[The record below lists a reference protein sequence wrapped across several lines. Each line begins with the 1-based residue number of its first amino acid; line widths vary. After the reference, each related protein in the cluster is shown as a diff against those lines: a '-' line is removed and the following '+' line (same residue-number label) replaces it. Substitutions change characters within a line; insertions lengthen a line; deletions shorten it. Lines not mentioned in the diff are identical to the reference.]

1 MSVWNDIKFSYALQ
15 GRKKY
20 SVIKSFCFYY
30 SNILLFTDY
39 MLEQL
44 KNDGLE
50 NVHAEEAMVGLRT

>member
-1 MSVWNDIKFSYALQ
+1 MLCKV
-15 GRKKY
+15 GKKY

-39 MLEQL
+39 MLEHL

-50 NVHAEEAMVGLRT
+50 NVHAEEAMVGLST